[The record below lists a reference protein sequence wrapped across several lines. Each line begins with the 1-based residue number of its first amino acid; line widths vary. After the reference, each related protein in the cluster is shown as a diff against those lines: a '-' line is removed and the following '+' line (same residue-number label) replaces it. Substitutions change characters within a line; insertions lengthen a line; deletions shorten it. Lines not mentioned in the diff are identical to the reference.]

1 MLIATQRLL
10 IRPFEFEDWRTLRQ
24 IAMEF
29 QASKYRY
36 FDHEIP
42 TEIERIQSVARYCA
56 STGMWFSVLL
66 RGEMEEAFAYMP
78 AAAADVLRRELAAGR
93 APAALHNCERA
104 VLAKLRTMAEA
115 DFAPYDTSGEGLYHR
130 LYEAVRSETSVEA
143 ILDAAKTKRYSH
155 ARLRRMVLAAWLGMQ
170 DVPDRVPYLRVLAAN
185 AAGRQL
191 LRKMRDNGAPVLT
204 KGADVSAL
212 GAAAEELFAREAA
225 RTDLYTLAFPD
236 LHESVCGRDWRTTPV
251 ML

>member
-1 MLIATQRLL
+1 MGVITVPRLG
-10 IRPFEFEDWRTLRQ
+10 
-24 IAMEF
+24 
-29 QASKYRY
+29 ASH
-36 FDHEIP
+36 DGAP
-42 TEIERIQSVARYCA
+42 TEGIA
-56 STGMWFSVLL
+56 SASHIRALL
-66 RGEMEEAFAYMP
+66 GQGKTEEAFSYMP
-78 AAAADVLRRELAAGR
+78 PEAADVLRRELAAGR

-130 LYEAVRSETSVEA
+130 LYEAVRRTCGVEEL
-143 ILDAAKTKRYSH
+143 LDAAKTKRYSH
-155 ARLRRMVLAAWLGMQ
+155 ARLRRMVLAAWLGMSGIPA
-170 DVPDRVPYLRVLAAN
+170 DVPYLRVLAAG
-185 AAGRQL
+185 ATGRAL
-191 LRKMRDNGAPVLT
+191 LRQMRDGGASVLT

-212 GAAAEELFAREAA
+212 GAAAEELFAQEAA